1 MLKEKRYTQT
11 GYAAGKGIH
20 SSDAKR
26 PGREADHLCPSSA
39 CDKKEWMLISIAPV
53 GLQGLPREIFYFNV
67 DIWRS
72 SQLLQAD
79 DAPCHGDGYN
89 YLRL

>member
-1 MLKEKRYTQT
+1 
-11 GYAAGKGIH
+11 
-20 SSDAKR
+20 
-26 PGREADHLCPSSA
+26 
-39 CDKKEWMLISIAPV
+39 MLISIAPV